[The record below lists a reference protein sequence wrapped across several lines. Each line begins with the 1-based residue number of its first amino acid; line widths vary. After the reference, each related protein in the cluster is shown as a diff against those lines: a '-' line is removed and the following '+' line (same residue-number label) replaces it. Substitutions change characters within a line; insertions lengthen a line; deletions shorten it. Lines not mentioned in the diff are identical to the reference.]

1 MLLSGLLVLGVGVGY
16 CAADWLR
23 MVCVWVFALV

>member
-1 MLLSGLLVLGVGVGY
+1 MVVLLMLLSGLVVLGVGVGY

-23 MVCVWVFALV
+23 MVRV